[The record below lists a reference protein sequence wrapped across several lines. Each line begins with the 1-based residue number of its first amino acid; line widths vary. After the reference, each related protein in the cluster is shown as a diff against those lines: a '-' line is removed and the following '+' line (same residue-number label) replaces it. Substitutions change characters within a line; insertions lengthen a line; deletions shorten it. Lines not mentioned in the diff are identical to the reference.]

1 MSEYTLQ
8 RKNVDGQRFY
18 EVTENKTS
26 NVVGLFPSITTV
38 LSGTSDKSSLV
49 AWRERIGEVE
59 ADRISKLSLN
69 RGTVMH
75 RLIELYKLIPGTPD
89 VKLERLKEIAAEDAE
104 VNEFASDELGE
115 LFLEEG
121 WLMFMKFW
129 HNQAKFFSRVN
140 KVIESETFLWS
151 IKGGGYAGT
160 VDNVSEMIDGKIVI
174 IDYKNSREPKH
185 EDWID
190 DYKIQVSAYWV
201 AYWERSGVKPDGAE
215 IWIASE
221 TSSIPQIFKIDNTEI
236 RYYFKEFQER
246 LKTFKEKFNI

>member
-8 RKNVDGQRFY
+8 RKHVDGQRFY
-18 EVTENKTS
+18 EVTETS
-26 NVVGLFPSITTV
+26 NIVGLFPSITTV

-59 ADRISKLSLN
+59 ADRISKLSMN

-75 RLIELYKLIPGTPD
+75 RLIELYKLIPGTPNQ
-89 VKLERLKEIAAEDAE
+89 KLDRLKEIAAEDAE

-121 WLMFMKFW
+121 WQMFMKFW
-129 HNQAKFFSRVN
+129 HNQPQFFSRIN

-151 IKGGGYAGT
+151 IKGGGFAGT
-160 VDNVSEMIDGKIVI
+160 VDNVSEMIDGKVII
-174 IDYKNSREPKH
+174 IDYKNSRKPKR

-190 DYKIQVSAYWV
+190 DYKIQASAYWV

-221 TSSIPQIFKIDNTEI
+221 SASTPQIFKIDNTEI
-236 RYYFKEFQER
+236 RYYFKEFQDR